1 MHVFPLNRPLC
12 TRLQMVADFVRDGAA
27 VADIGTDHAYLPVAL
42 VLSGKCPRAVVS
54 DLREM
59 PLENARQAIRR
70 YHLEDRIV
78 ACLSD
83 GLDEIAPDWA
93 QDIGIAAMGG
103 ELIAAILARAPWLR
117 NEGKRL
123 ILQPMTHA
131 EDVRRFLYKNG
142 FSILKEN
149 AVQDGSHFYIALCA
163 QYTGAPTACSPGL
176 PYLGRLPECHSEAA
190 LIYLNRQHQRLL
202 TRVEALRRSRRS
214 QQECAR
220 LEAAAAEI
228 GGAMRKMA
236 EPVIGSM
243 E

>member
-1 MHVFPLNRPLC
+1 
-12 TRLQMVADFVRDGAA
+12 
-27 VADIGTDHAYLPVAL
+27 
-42 VLSGKCPRAVVS
+42 
-54 DLREM
+54 
-59 PLENARQAIRR
+59 
-70 YHLEDRIV
+70 
-78 ACLSD
+78 
-83 GLDEIAPDWA
+83 
-93 QDIGIAAMGG
+93 
-103 ELIAAILARAPWLR
+103 
-117 NEGKRL
+117 
-123 ILQPMTHA
+123 MTHA